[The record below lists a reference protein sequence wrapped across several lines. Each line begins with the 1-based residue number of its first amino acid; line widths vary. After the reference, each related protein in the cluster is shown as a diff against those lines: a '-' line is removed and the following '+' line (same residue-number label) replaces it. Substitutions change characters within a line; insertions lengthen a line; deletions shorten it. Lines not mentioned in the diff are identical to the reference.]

1 MGYSIE
7 IEHLTKM
14 LRHRK
19 VLNDVSL
26 TLEKGGIYGLY
37 GPNGS
42 GKTMLLRS
50 IAGLIYPT
58 SGTVKIDGQLLGSDI
73 SFPKSMGLIIE
84 NVGFWPEYTGFENLK
99 TLAMIKNQVSDA
111 QIKNSILRVGLEP
124 NDKRTYKKYSL
135 GMKQRLA
142 VAQAIMEQPELL
154 LLDEPTNALDD
165 DGIELV
171 RKAIT
176 EENARGATVVIASHN
191 KEDLTTLCSKFYIMD
206 DGRLQEKNFSDDH
219 EEKVNESEG
228 RAAE

>member
-1 MGYSIE
+1 MGYRIE

-14 LRHRK
+14 LKHRK

-26 TLEKGGIYGLY
+26 ALAAGGIYGLY

-58 SGTVKIDGQLLGSDI
+58 SGTVKIDGQLLGNDI

-111 QIKNSILRVGLEP
+111 QIKNAILRVGLEP

-165 DGIELV
+165 EGIELV
-171 RKAIT
+171 RKAIN

-191 KEDLTTLCSKFYIMD
+191 KEDLTTLCSKFFKMD
-206 DGRLQEKNFSDDH
+206 DGCLQEKNFSDDC
-219 EEKVNESEG
+219 ENKVNESEG